1 MQEIYTEFI
10 QKVLQNKNRLEQ
22 ELEVKLTNQGKNLFI
37 DGEPDK
43 EFIAIQIIKAINSG
57 FSIAKALLLK
67 KEDVILQIINIK
79 DITKRKDLE
88 RIRARIIGA
97 EGKTLKTLNNLT
109 CCEFAIQDNCIG
121 IIGDTED
128 IKEAIQAIISL
139 IQGSKQANVYAHAEK
154 EMKKKR
160 MQDQLIL
167 KDIKKKKL

>member
-10 QKVLQNKNRLEQ
+10 RKVFQNKDKLEQ

-43 EFIAIQIIKAINSG
+43 EFIAIQVIEAINLG
-57 FSIAKALLLK
+57 FSTEKALLLK
-67 KEDVILQIINIK
+67 KEDIILQTIHIK

-88 RIRARIIGA
+88 RVRARIIGKQ
-97 EGKTLKTLNNLT
+97 GKTLKTLNNLT

-121 IIGDTED
+121 IIGDTEN
-128 IKEAIQAIISL
+128 ITEARQAITSL
-139 IQGSKQANVYAHAEK
+139 INGSKQSNVYAHTEK

-160 MQDQLIL
+160 LRD
-167 KDIKKKKL
+167 

>member
-57 FSIAKALLLK
+57 FSIEKALLLK
-67 KEDVILQIINIK
+67 KEDIILQIINIK

-88 RIRARIIGA
+88 RVRARIIGKQ
-97 EGKTLKTLNNLT
+97 GKTLKTLDNLT
-109 CCEFAIQDNCIG
+109 GCEFAIQDNCVG

-128 IKEAIQAIISL
+128 IKEAIQSITSL
-139 IQGSKQANVYAHAEK
+139 IQGSKQSNVYAHAEK

-160 MQDQLIL
+160 LQPI
-167 KDIKKKKL
+167 DIKKTLKNKRL